1 MVSQWLWSSNN
12 CVIIVYSTIIEHSI
26 VILYKPRLYL
36 VPRRVIGAFY
46 RISLHFT
53 VLRSLLGAF
62 SCRRWLTV
70 NLMAD
75 LKNKIH
81 LTIDNLRPV
90 QSWGQIVRWSVRQS
104 VSQLISWSVG
114 HSVSQS
120 VDQSVSQSNMRP
132 KYHIW
137 HIWGVYES
145 AKYVLSVL
153 LSFCLSVFLSFCLR
167 C

>member
-1 MVSQWLWSSNN
+1 MVSQWFWSSNN
-12 CVIIVYSTIIEHSI
+12 CVIIVCSTIIEQSI

-62 SCRRWLTV
+62 SCRGWLTV
-70 NLMAD
+70 NLMVE

-104 VSQLISWSVG
+104 VDQLVCRSFGQSVSR
-114 HSVSQS
+114 SVSQS
-120 VDQSVSQSNMRP
+120 V
-132 KYHIW
+132 KYAPQIPYLAYLGRIW
-137 HIWGVYES
+137 ERQIWS
-145 AKYVLSVL
+145 FCLSVF
-153 LSFCLSVFLSFCLR
+153 LSFCLSVFLSFCL
-167 C
+167 